1 MLGGRDSFLP
11 GIKTLFLSLLL
22 FVKYQIIQQIKV
34 GLFRCK
40 FTSTSIQSP
49 WSSQN
54 LLKIALLFLNRSWI
68 QAKKQKKKQTDLA
81 SCVKAIP
88 QCQLQKCHVEMC
100 CDKEIQ
106 LKGCPETQAATLV
119 WKKKLCPAI
128 KWFII
133 TTVAWIWY
141 DRYP

>member
-1 MLGGRDSFLP
+1 MQIYININTITMIITKSAQNCFIVSKQKLDS
-11 GIKTLFLSLLL
+11 G
-22 FVKYQIIQQIKV
+22 
-34 GLFRCK
+34 
-40 FTSTSIQSP
+40 
-49 WSSQN
+49 
-54 LLKIALLFLNRSWI
+54 
-68 QAKKQKKKQTDLA
+68 KKNKKKKQTDLA

-133 TTVAWIWY
+133 TTVAWI
-141 DRYP
+141 